1 MKETAIYALTPKG
14 AELGRFLAARLHGDL
29 FLSRNLVPEGKAV
42 VFDSIIN
49 TVRAAFHDYRNHIFI
64 TAAGIAVRAISPCI
78 RAKDRDP
85 AVVVLD
91 QRGQY
96 CVSLLSGHLGG
107 ANELALRIASLTG
120 GREVI
125 TTATDTEGLPSMDM
139 VAMEKGMVISNLDAL
154 KAVNGAI
161 LRGETLQVFDVR
173 DYLGFRDYP
182 PEEVKL
188 EYCTSECDWVP
199 GRPGIW
205 VDWHTR
211 TPPQGALLLHPGCM
225 VAGVGCNR
233 GTGADEIVRLIRETL
248 SREGI
253 SMHSLR
259 ALATID
265 IKKEEAG
272 LLKAAGELGLPLLFF
287 SREQIGTIDV
297 PHPSLTVKRHMGVKS
312 VCEAAA
318 LLGAGKGELVI
329 PKTKSRNATM
339 ALALEY

>member
-14 AELGRFLAARLHGDL
+14 AELGRILAHALIGDL
-29 FLSRNLVPEGKAV
+29 FLSQNLVHEHGEI
-42 VFDSIIN
+42 VFDSILE
-49 TVRAAFHDYRNHIFI
+49 TVGMVFNDYRNHVFI
-64 TAAGIAVRAISPCI
+64 TAAGIAVRAIAPCI

-91 QRGQY
+91 QEGKY
-96 CVSLLSGHLGG
+96 CVSLLSGHLGR
-107 ANELALRIASLTG
+107 ANELASRIASLTG

-139 VAMEKGMVISNLDAL
+139 AAMEKGMVISNLDAV

-161 LRGETLQVFDVR
+161 LRGETLQIFDVR
-173 DYLGFRDYP
+173 DYLGFRDHP

-265 IKKEEAG
+265 VKKDEEG
-272 LLKAAGELGLPLLFF
+272 LVRAAGELGLPLLFF
-287 SREQIGTIDV
+287 SREQIETIDV

-312 VCEAAA
+312 VCEATAI
-318 LLGAGKGELVI
+318 LGVGKGELVI

-339 ALALEY
+339 ALALEH